1 VPLTRTTAPGL
12 AALLVLTTLAGCARP
27 ENGAPV
33 AASPDPS
40 TGTPGSTPTGAG
52 PSTPAAPSPV
62 APSGRSTPPL
72 SATDLPTLRRPTAPP
87 ENPTDLR
94 RSDLLAGRI
103 SRGGPGPCY
112 GLVTDDGREYALHGA
127 NMGTWGTGTWVRVT
141 IGPPTGTVDCGPGT
155 PAELRKIE
163 PVG

>member
-1 VPLTRTTAPGL
+1 MPITRATAPYTGL

-40 TGTPGSTPTGAG
+40 TSSPTGAE

-62 APSGRSTPPL
+62 APSGRTPF

-87 ENPTDLR
+87 DNPTDLR
-94 RSDLLAGRI
+94 RPDLLAGRI

-112 GLVTDDGREYALHGA
+112 GLVTDDGREYALHGE
-127 NMGTWGTGTWVRVT
+127 NMGNWGTGTWVRVT
-141 IGPPTGTVDCGPGT
+141 VGPPASGVDCGPGT
-155 PAELRKIE
+155 RVELRKIE